1 MRTRLVFLLALILAA
16 TASAQ
21 NQRRNEAGLLGLG
34 LVGGSLGP
42 RHSDVIEIT
51 GNTSFTDEQLYAA
64 IGEQLREIH
73 ESGITP
79 ARADD
84 TAFYI
89 GAFYRKNGFASVDTD
104 YEIRGRKLVVRVRE
118 GPRSLIQR
126 IVFTGNRAFPSSTLD
141 DYMIGDTLA
150 NLEKEPE
157 RFPYTAAE
165 VSAGA
170 DRVRGFYL
178 SQGFLNVKVDVSNV
192 RLSASGTRA
201 VVTVRIDEGQRFT
214 FGEIRFA
221 GQTLFPREE
230 LLVALGDP
238 ETGAP
243 PPRDRRERRRFARE
257 DRFHDRA
264 FSPARA
270 DAMRRNLQSFYRARG
285 YFQAEV
291 DVVADPKLSR
301 DGRVPV
307 TFAAKP
313 QGLFRF
319 AGVTVRNEGATPR
332 LSQTF
337 LPTRFAPL
345 KGEIYDPEKLDEAY
359 REMLRTGL
367 FSTLRLAPAAIPGNL
382 VRLDITA
389 EEARSRELGF
399 TLGYGSYEGATAGF
413 RLGDRNLFG
422 RGRPLTFSF
431 DYSQRALR
439 GELLYVDP
447 WLFDSAYS
455 LRSRLFAL
463 NREELGYTKSEL
475 GARVDVQR
483 KVLPWLELGV
493 FAEGSTVTITD
504 IDASLLANPQL
515 LGPTDYTLA
524 TIGITQLA
532 DFRSDPIN
540 PTRGLV
546 LSSTFDYSLIDGAP
560 GFTRSTVRFSWYQ
573 PIGRTLLALGARA
586 GYIAPI
592 IEELPIDVRFFNG
605 GATTVRSF
613 AERELGPKDKAS
625 NPLGGEFYTIF
636 NAELQFPLVQALQGA
651 VFVDAGSLQNE
662 DITDSGDMRYAIGLG
677 LRYKLPIGPL
687 RLDYGV
693 NPNPKSGESSGA
705 FHFSFGFAF

>member
-1 MRTRLVFLLALILAA
+1 MLVGAA
-16 TASAQ
+16 FAQ
-21 NQRRNEAGLLGLG
+21 NQRRNETGLLGLG
-34 LVGGSLGP
+34 LVPGPAGP
-42 RHSDVIEIT
+42 RHSDVIDIT

-84 TAFYI
+84 VAFYI
-89 GAFYRKNGFASVDTD
+89 GAFYRRNGFASVSTD
-104 YEIRGRKLVVRVRE
+104 YEIRGRRLVVRVRE
-118 GPRSLIQR
+118 GPRSLVER
-126 IVFTGNRAFPSSTLD
+126 ITFIGNRAFPSSTLD

-165 VSAGA
+165 VAAGA

-178 SQGFLNVKVDVSNV
+178 SQGFLNAKVDVSNV

-221 GQTLFPREE
+221 GETLFPREE
-230 LLVALGDP
+230 LLIALGDP
-238 ETGAP
+238 ESGAP
-243 PPRDRRERRRFARE
+243 APRDRRERRRFARE

-291 DVVADPKLSR
+291 AMVADPALAR

-307 TFAAKP
+307 TFTAKP
-313 QGLFRF
+313 HGLFRF
-319 AGVTVRNEGATPR
+319 AGVTVRNEGAAPR
-332 LSQTF
+332 LSPKF

-345 KGEIYDPEKLDEAY
+345 KGEIYDPEKLDETY

-367 FSTLRLAPAAIPGNL
+367 FSTLRVSPAAIPGNL
-382 VRLDITA
+382 VRLEITA
-389 EEARSRELGF
+389 EEARAREVGF
-399 TLGYGSYEGATAGF
+399 TLSYGSYEGAGAGL

-422 RGRPLTFSF
+422 RGRPLAFAF
-431 DYSQRALR
+431 DFTQRSLR

-447 WLFDSAYS
+447 WLFDTRFSM
-455 LRSRLFAL
+455 RSRLFAL
-463 NREELGYTKSEL
+463 KREELGYTKSEQ

-483 KVLPWLELGV
+483 KVMPRLELGV
-493 FAEGSTVTITD
+493 FVAGSTVAITD
-504 IDASLLANPQL
+504 IDASLLENPQF

-524 TIGITQLA
+524 TIGVTQLT
-532 DFRSDPIN
+532 DFRNDPIN
-540 PTRGLV
+540 PARGFV
-546 LSSTFDYSLIDGAP
+546 LSSSFDYSLIDGAP

-573 PIGRTLLALGARA
+573 PIGKTLLALGARA

-605 GATTVRSF
+605 GGATVRSF
-613 AERELGPKDKAS
+613 AERELGPKNRAS

-636 NAELQFPLVQALQGA
+636 NAELQFPLFQALQGA
-651 VFVDAGSLQNE
+651 VFVDAGSLRN
-662 DITDSGDMRYAIGLG
+662 DDVADSGDMRYAVGLG

-693 NPNPKSGESSGA
+693 NPNPKEGESSGA